1 MLCSRQDLSKPKQE
15 PEEKRE
21 MIQDVDEIWSTLSH
35 PDADHNAMYAK
46 TVGIKLF
53 TT

>member
-1 MLCSRQDLSKPKQE
+1 
-15 PEEKRE
+15 

-53 TT
+53 ATYVIMFGKKNN

>member
-1 MLCSRQDLSKPKQE
+1 
-15 PEEKRE
+15 

-53 TT
+53 TTQAVIDQEICEDYKKDKDL